1 MVLNLNDAIQACWKR
16 IDEGQVAT
24 YIPVLAKV
32 DPYQLGVCLY
42 NVDSGKKDCAGA
54 SNVRFAIE
62 SVSKVIALLYAI
74 ERLGLTTVEDQVGT
88 RQTGF
93 AFDTILNME
102 ITKETKPL
110 NPFVNSG
117 AILVSSLIEE
127 EDHLSP
133 FDQILNFTR
142 EICNDPQITLNEE
155 IYQSELRTG
164 DMNRSL
170 AYYLKAKETLA
181 NDVTTSLETYF
192 KQCSMMV
199 TCESLA
205 NLGAVLANDGIAPW
219 NGERLISS
227 DVATYTKSVMMTTG
241 LYNQSGTYS
250 VKIGVP
256 TKSGVG
262 GGLVASAPKYG
273 IGIFSPAL
281 DQAGNSVAGLALLEM
296 ISRELDLDIFK
307 Y

>member
-1 MVLNLNDAIQACWKR
+1 MALNLNDAIQACWKR

-24 YIPVLAKV
+24 YIPALAKV

-42 NVDSGKKDCAGA
+42 DVDSGKKNCAGA
-54 SNVRFAIE
+54 ANVRFAIE
-62 SVSKVIALLYAI
+62 SVSKVITLLYAI
-74 ERLGLTTVEDQVGT
+74 ERLGLAKVEEQVGT

-127 EDHLSP
+127 EDHRSP
-133 FDQILNFTR
+133 FDQILDFTR
-142 EICNDPQITLNEE
+142 EVTLNEE

-219 NGERLISS
+219 SGERLISS
-227 DVATYTKSVMMTTG
+227 DAATYAKSVMMTTG
-241 LYNQSGTYS
+241 LYNESGTYS
-250 VKIGVP
+250 VKIGIP

-281 DQAGNSVAGLALLEM
+281 DPAGNSVAGLALLEM
-296 ISRELDLDIFK
+296 ISRELKLDIFN

>member
-24 YIPVLAKV
+24 YIPALAKV

-42 NVDSGKKDCAGA
+42 DVDSGKKNCTGA
-54 SNVRFAIE
+54 SEVRFAIE
-62 SVSKVIALLYAI
+62 SVSKVITLLYAI
-74 ERLGLTTVEDQVGT
+74 ERLGLATVEEQVGT

-127 EDHLSP
+127 EDHHSP
-133 FDQILNFTR
+133 FDQILDFTR
-142 EICNDPQITLNEE
+142 EICHDPQITLNEE

-219 NGERLISS
+219 SEERLISS
-227 DVATYTKSVMMTTG
+227 DAATYAKSVMMTTG
-241 LYNQSGTYS
+241 LYNESGTYS
-250 VKIGVP
+250 VKIGIP

-281 DQAGNSVAGLALLEM
+281 DPAGNSVAGLALLEM
-296 ISRELDLDIFK
+296 ISQALKLDIFK

>member
-24 YIPVLAKV
+24 YIPALAKV
-32 DPYQLGVCLY
+32 DPYQLGVGLY
-42 NVDSGKKDCAGA
+42 DVDSGKKNCTGA
-54 SNVRFAIE
+54 SEVRFAIE
-62 SVSKVIALLYAI
+62 SVSKVITLLYAI
-74 ERLGLTTVEDQVGT
+74 ERLGLATVEEQVGT

-127 EDHLSP
+127 EDHRSP
-133 FDQILNFTR
+133 FDQILDFTR
-142 EICNDPQITLNEE
+142 EICHDPQITLNEE

-219 NGERLISS
+219 SEERLISS
-227 DVATYTKSVMMTTG
+227 DAATYAKSVMMTTG
-241 LYNQSGTYS
+241 LYNESGTYS
-250 VKIGVP
+250 VKIGIP

-281 DQAGNSVAGLALLEM
+281 DPAGNSVAGLALLEM
-296 ISRELDLDIFK
+296 ISQALKLYIFK

>member
-1 MVLNLNDAIQACWKR
+1 MNLEDAIQENWSR

-24 YIPVLAKV
+24 YIPALAEV

-42 NVDSGKKDCAGA
+42 NVSDDKLDCAGA
-54 SNVRFAIE
+54 ADVRFAIE
-62 SVSKVIALLYAI
+62 SVSKVISLLYAI
-74 ERLGLTTVEDQVGT
+74 ECLGLKAVEDCIGT

-102 ITKETKPL
+102 ITKEDKPA

-117 AILVSSLIEE
+117 AILISSLIEE
-127 EDHLSP
+127 QDQQSP
-133 FDQILNFTR
+133 FDQILDFTR
-142 EICNDPQITLNEE
+142 QICNDPQITLDED

-164 DMNRSL
+164 DRNRSL
-170 AYYLKAKETLA
+170 AYYLKAREILT

-199 TCESLA
+199 TCRDLA

-219 NGERLISS
+219 NNERMISS
-227 DVATYTKSVMMTTG
+227 DAATYVKSVMMTTG
-241 LYNQSGTYS
+241 LYNESGTYS

-262 GGLVASAPKYG
+262 GGLVAAAPNYG
-273 IGIFSPAL
+273 IGIFSPSL
-281 DQAGNSVAGLALLEM
+281 DQAGNSVAGLALLEQL
-296 ISRELDLDIFK
+296 SKELDLGIFK

>member
-24 YIPVLAKV
+24 YIPALAKV

-42 NVDSGKKDCAGA
+42 DVDSGKKNCAGA
-54 SNVRFAIE
+54 SEVRFAIE
-62 SVSKVIALLYAI
+62 SVSKVITLLYAI
-74 ERLGLTTVEDQVGT
+74 ERLGLTTVEEQVGT

-127 EDHLSP
+127 EDHRSP
-133 FDQILNFTR
+133 FDQILDFTR
-142 EICNDPQITLNEE
+142 EICHDPQITLNEE

-219 NGERLISS
+219 SEERLISS
-227 DVATYTKSVMMTTG
+227 AAATYAKSVMMTTG
-241 LYNQSGTYS
+241 LYNESGTYS
-250 VKIGVP
+250 VKIGIP

-281 DQAGNSVAGLALLEM
+281 DPAGNSVAGLALLEM
-296 ISRELDLDIFK
+296 ISQELKLDIFD

>member
-1 MVLNLNDAIQACWKR
+1 MNLDDAIQSSWSR

-24 YIPVLAKV
+24 YIPALAEV

-42 NVDSGKKDCAGA
+42 NVQAGKKECAGA
-54 SNVRFAIE
+54 SNVRFAVE
-62 SVSKVIALLYAI
+62 SVSKVISLLYAI
-74 ERLGLTTVEDQVGT
+74 ECLGLKAVEDCVGT

-93 AFDTILNME
+93 GFDTILNME
-102 ITKETKPL
+102 ITKETKPF

-117 AILVSSLIEE
+117 AILISSLIEE
-127 EDHLSP
+127 EDQQSP
-133 FDQILNFTR
+133 FEQLLNFSR
-142 EICNDPQITLNEE
+142 VICNDPEIILDEE

-170 AYYLKAKETLA
+170 AYYLKAKGVLT
-181 NDVTTSLETYF
+181 NDVSLSLETYF

-205 NLGAVLANDGIAPW
+205 NLGGVLANDGIAPW
-219 NGERLISS
+219 NNQRIISS
-227 DVATYTKSVMMTTG
+227 AAATYAKSVMMTTG
-241 LYNQSGTYS
+241 LYNVSGTYS

-262 GGLVASAPKYG
+262 GGLVAAAPSYG

-281 DQAGNSVAGLALLEM
+281 DEAGNSVAGLDLLET
-296 ISRELDLDIFK
+296 ISKELNLDIFK

>member
-1 MVLNLNDAIQACWKR
+1 MALNLNDAIQACWKR

-24 YIPVLAKV
+24 YIPALAKV

-42 NVDSGKKDCAGA
+42 DVDSGKKNCAGA
-54 SNVRFAIE
+54 ANVRFAIE
-62 SVSKVIALLYAI
+62 SVSKVITLLYAI
-74 ERLGLTTVEDQVGT
+74 ERLGLAKVEEQVGT

-127 EDHLSP
+127 EDHRSP
-133 FDQILNFTR
+133 FDQILDFTR
-142 EICNDPQITLNEE
+142 EICHDPQVTLNEE
-155 IYQSELRTG
+155 IYQSKLRTG

-205 NLGAVLANDGIAPW
+205 NLGAVLANDGIAPCS
-219 NGERLISS
+219 GERLISS
-227 DVATYTKSVMMTTG
+227 DAKFT
-241 LYNQSGTYS
+241 N
-250 VKIGVP
+250 
-256 TKSGVG
+256 
-262 GGLVASAPKYG
+262 
-273 IGIFSPAL
+273 
-281 DQAGNSVAGLALLEM
+281 LA
-296 ISRELDLDIFK
+296 
-307 Y
+307 

>member
-24 YIPVLAKV
+24 YIPALAKV

-42 NVDSGKKDCAGA
+42 DVDSGKKNCTGA
-54 SNVRFAIE
+54 SEGRFAIE
-62 SVSKVIALLYAI
+62 SVSKVITLLYAI
-74 ERLGLTTVEDQVGT
+74 ERLGLATVEEQVGT

-127 EDHLSP
+127 EDHRSP
-133 FDQILNFTR
+133 FDQILDFTR
-142 EICNDPQITLNEE
+142 EICHDPQITLNEE

-219 NGERLISS
+219 SEERLISS
-227 DVATYTKSVMMTTG
+227 DAATYAKSVMMTTG
-241 LYNQSGTYS
+241 LYNESGTYS
-250 VKIGVP
+250 VKIGIP

-281 DQAGNSVAGLALLEM
+281 DPAGNSVAGLALLEM
-296 ISRELDLDIFK
+296 ISQALKLDIFK

>member
-1 MVLNLNDAIQACWKR
+1 MNLDDAIQANWSR
-16 IDEGQVAT
+16 IAEGEVAT
-24 YIPVLAKV
+24 YIPALAEV

-42 NVDSGKKDCAGA
+42 NVADGKQEAAGA
-54 SNVRFAIE
+54 ADVRFAIE
-62 SVSKVIALLYAI
+62 SVSKVISLLYAI
-74 ERLGLTTVEDQVGT
+74 ERLGLRAVEDCVGT

-102 ITKETKPL
+102 ITKESKPA

-127 EDHLSP
+127 QDQQSP
-133 FDQILNFTR
+133 FDQLLSFTR
-142 EICNDPQITLNEE
+142 QVCNDTEITLDEE

-170 AYYLKAKETLA
+170 AYYLKAREVLT
-181 NDVTTSLETYF
+181 NDVTTSLDTYF
-192 KQCSMMV
+192 RQCSMMV
-199 TCESLA
+199 TCKDLA

-219 NGERLISS
+219 NGERMISS
-227 DVATYTKSVMMTTG
+227 AAATYAKSVMMTTG
-241 LYNQSGTYS
+241 LYNESGTYS

-262 GGLVASAPKYG
+262 GGLVAAAPNYG

-281 DQAGNSVAGLALLEM
+281 DQAGNSVAGLALLEQL
-296 ISRELDLDIFK
+296 SKELDLGIFK

>member
-1 MVLNLNDAIQACWKR
+1 M
-16 IDEGQVAT
+16 
-24 YIPVLAKV
+24 
-32 DPYQLGVCLY
+32 
-42 NVDSGKKDCAGA
+42 
-54 SNVRFAIE
+54 
-62 SVSKVIALLYAI
+62 
-74 ERLGLTTVEDQVGT
+74 
-88 RQTGF
+88 
-93 AFDTILNME
+93 
-102 ITKETKPL
+102 
-110 NPFVNSG
+110 
-117 AILVSSLIEE
+117 VSSLIEE
-127 EDHLSP
+127 EDHRSP
-133 FDQILNFTR
+133 FDQILDFTR
-142 EICNDPQITLNEE
+142 EICHDPQVTLNEE

-219 NGERLISS
+219 SGERLISS
-227 DVATYTKSVMMTTG
+227 DAATYAKSVMMTTG
-241 LYNQSGTYS
+241 LYNESGTYS
-250 VKIGVP
+250 VKIGIP

-281 DQAGNSVAGLALLEM
+281 DPAGNSVAGLALLEM
-296 ISRELDLDIFK
+296 ISRELKLDIFN

>member
-1 MVLNLNDAIQACWKR
+1 MELNLNDAIQACWKR
-16 IDEGQVAT
+16 IDEGKVAT
-24 YIPVLAKV
+24 YIPALAKV
-32 DPYQLGVCLY
+32 DPYQLGVCLF
-42 NVDSGKKDCAGA
+42 NVDRAQKACAGTA
-54 SNVRFAIE
+54 NIRFAIE
-62 SVSKVIALLYAI
+62 SVSKVITLLYAI
-74 ERLGLTTVEDQVGT
+74 ECLGLTAVEEQVGT

-93 AFDTILNME
+93 AFDTVLNME

-117 AILVSSLIEE
+117 AILISSLIEE
-127 EDHLSP
+127 EDQLSP
-133 FDQILNFTR
+133 FDRILNFTR
-142 EICNDPQITLNEE
+142 QICNDPQITLNEE

-227 DVATYTKSVMMTTG
+227 DAATYAKSVMMTTG
-241 LYNQSGTYS
+241 LYNESGTYS
-250 VKIGVP
+250 VKIGIP
-256 TKSGVG
+256 MKSGVG

-296 ISRELDLDIFK
+296 ISHELNLDIFR

>member
-74 ERLGLTTVEDQVGT
+74 ERLGLTTVEDQ
-88 RQTGF
+88 
-93 AFDTILNME
+93 

-227 DVATYTKSVMMTTG
+227 DAATYTKSVMMTTG

-296 ISRELDLDIFK
+296 ISRELDLDIFR

>member
-1 MVLNLNDAIQACWKR
+1 MFFIK
-16 IDEGQVAT
+16 
-24 YIPVLAKV
+24 
-32 DPYQLGVCLY
+32 GVCLY

-142 EICNDPQITLNEE
+142 GICNDPQITLNEE

-227 DVATYTKSVMMTTG
+227 DAATYTKSVMMTTG

>member
-42 NVDSGKKDCAGA
+42 NVDSGKKGCAGA

-227 DVATYTKSVMMTTG
+227 DAATYTKSVMMTTG

>member
-1 MVLNLNDAIQACWKR
+1 MDLEDAIQSSWSR
-16 IDEGQVAT
+16 IDDGHVAT
-24 YIPVLAKV
+24 YIPALAKV
-32 DPYQLGVCLY
+32 EPYQLGVSLY
-42 NVDSGKKDCAGA
+42 DLKQNKRTGAG
-54 SNVRFAIE
+54 STKIRFAIE
-62 SVSKVIALLYAI
+62 SISKVITLLYAI
-74 ERLGLTTVEDQVGT
+74 EQLGMTTVASKVGT

-117 AILVSSLIEE
+117 AILMTSLIEE
-127 EDHLSP
+127 KDQRPP
-133 FDQILNFTR
+133 FEQLLAFTR
-142 EICNDPQITLNEE
+142 ELCNDDQITLNEE
-155 IYQSELRTG
+155 IYHSELRTG

-170 AYYLKAKETLA
+170 AYYLKAKEILHSDVPATLK
-181 NDVTTSLETYF
+181 TYF

-199 TCESLA
+199 TCEDLA

-219 NGERLISS
+219 SGRRLISS
-227 DVATYTKSVMMTTG
+227 SAATYAKSVMMTTG
-241 LYNQSGTYS
+241 LYNESGTYS

-262 GGLVASAPKYG
+262 GGLVSAAPNRYG

-281 DQAGNSVAGLALLEM
+281 DQAGNSSAGLALLE
-296 ISRELDLDIFK
+296 ILSRELNLDIFK
-307 Y
+307 

>member
-1 MVLNLNDAIQACWKR
+1 MDLEDAIQACWSE
-16 IDEGQVAT
+16 IDEGKVAT
-24 YIPVLAKV
+24 YIPALAEV
-32 DPYQLGVCLY
+32 DPYQLGVCLF
-42 NVDSGKKDCAGA
+42 NVADQTMDCAGA
-54 SNVRFAIE
+54 SDVRFAIE
-62 SVSKVIALLYAI
+62 SVSKVISLLYAI
-74 ERLGLTTVEDQVGT
+74 ERLGLQAVEDRVGT

-102 ITKETKPL
+102 ITKETKPA

-117 AILVSSLIEE
+117 AILISSLIEE
-127 EDHLSP
+127 EDQQSP
-133 FDQILNFTR
+133 FEQILNFIR
-142 EICNDPQITLNEE
+142 QVCHDPQITLDED

-170 AYYLKAKETLA
+170 AYYLKAREALS

-199 TCESLA
+199 TCRDLA
-205 NLGAVLANDGIAPW
+205 NLGAVFANDGVAPW
-219 NGERLISS
+219 NGERLVSS
-227 DVATYTKSVMMTTG
+227 AAATCAKSVMMTTG
-241 LYNQSGTYS
+241 LYNESGTYS
-250 VKIGVP
+250 VKIGIP

-262 GGLVASAPKYG
+262 GGLVAATPNYG

-281 DQAGNSVAGLALLEM
+281 DPAGNSVAGMSLLELL
-296 ISRELDLDIFK
+296 SKKLALDIFK